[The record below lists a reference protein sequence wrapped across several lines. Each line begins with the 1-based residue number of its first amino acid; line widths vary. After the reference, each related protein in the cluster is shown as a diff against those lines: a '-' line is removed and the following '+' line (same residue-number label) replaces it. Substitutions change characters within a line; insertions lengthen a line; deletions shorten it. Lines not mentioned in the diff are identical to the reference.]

1 MNQDLFAL
9 ENLIIQLQ
17 GAPIISFSYNQNILM
32 LKVNTPVAAQ
42 LLPRTES
49 VHVVIRGCHKL
60 DYLSYTQLQQ
70 ERIRQENPEIFFGN
84 ALQIQGIELRNRNSL
99 ERKVKEGFILYCNSY
114 LHTIEAGE
122 LHFTCNGFEIYDQ
135 EFGKISYDNFIQ
147 AADKL
152 NTST

>member
-49 VHVVIRGCHKL
+49 VHLVIRGCHKL
-60 DYLSYTQLQQ
+60 VYLSYTQIQQ